1 MKKLLQVILLAF
13 ALLVITALAGYFKW
27 YRTQPT
33 PADYINAAQLVAVP
47 GGKPNIFFLSEHC
60 ARVEWRH
67 SSSEDGKQ
75 LVEASGNLKVN
86 GQPVLIRWEVTILRD
101 TSGDVRVA
109 NPVYAS
115 IAGRKI
121 EPPKDFAKQIIE
133 APKGK

>member
-1 MKKLLQVILLAF
+1 VKKLLQVILLAF
-13 ALLVITALAGYFKW
+13 ALLVITVLAGYFKW

-33 PADYINAAQLVAVP
+33 PADYINAAQIAGVP
-47 GGKPNIFFLSEHC
+47 GGKPNTLFLWEHC
-60 ARVEWRH
+60 GRVEWRH

-86 GQPVLIRWEVTILRD
+86 GQPVLVRWEVTILRD
-101 TSGDVRVA
+101 TSGEARIA

-121 EPPKDFAKQIIE
+121 EPPKDFANRITDV
-133 APKGK
+133 AKGK